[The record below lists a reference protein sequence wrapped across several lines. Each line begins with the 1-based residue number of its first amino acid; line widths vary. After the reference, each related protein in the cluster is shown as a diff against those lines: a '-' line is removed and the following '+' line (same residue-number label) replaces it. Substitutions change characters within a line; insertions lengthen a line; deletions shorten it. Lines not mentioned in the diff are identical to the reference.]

1 MMIPWYAS
9 IIWGKVLSLKQTW
22 RRITFEVGRI
32 IPGSQ
37 LDWYLWRNIV
47 PAFGL
52 GVAIFAALALSVGVL
67 FDLVRQVSE
76 SQIPLTAVLQV
87 LLLQIPYIL
96 TFALPMAVMLG
107 VLTTISRLGED
118 GELVAFKSIG
128 ISLYRLAAPIL
139 ALSLVVSVI
148 TFSLSE
154 TVIPEFR
161 EQSNQVI
168 QRYLRQEERVG
179 QSRDIYYPEYGPNDQ
194 VRRLYYAREFD
205 GVSMNGITVVDFSQP
220 ELVQVITA
228 AGAEWSYPKSTWT
241 IADGVIYL
249 VSSVGNIRDII
260 EFQQQQLVIPRK
272 LEEDVLSPSQVT
284 ELSTAQ
290 ARQALVLAKQ
300 ENNPSLVRA
309 LRVHLQQQ
317 YAQPFV
323 AVVFGLMGLGFGAMG
338 QRRGAAQGF
347 GLSVGLIFAQIL
359 LTYFAGAL
367 GFVGFLT
374 PIIAAWAPQGLG
386 LGLAIWLIQR
396 GNR

>member
-1 MMIPWYAS
+1 MRIPS
-9 IIWGKVLSLKQTW
+9 SGNTIWVKTLSP
-22 RRITFEVGRI
+22 RRIGRRLIWQLGRI

-37 LDWYLWRNIV
+37 LDWYLWRNIA

-52 GVAIFAALALSVGVL
+52 GVTIFAALALAVGVL
-67 FDLVRQVSE
+67 FDLVRQVAE
-76 SQIPLTAVLQV
+76 AQIPLTAVLQV

-96 TFALPMAVMLG
+96 TFALPMAVMLA

-128 ISLYRLAAPIL
+128 IGLYRLAVPIL
-139 ALSLVVSVI
+139 VFSLGISLV
-148 TFSLSE
+148 TFSLGE

-161 EQSNQVI
+161 AQSDQVL

-179 QSRDIYYPEYGPNDQ
+179 QIRDIYYPEYGPNDQ
-194 VRRLYYAREFD
+194 VRRLYYAKEFD
-205 GVSMNGITVVDFSQP
+205 GISMSGITVVDFSQP

-241 IADGVIYL
+241 ISDGVIYL
-249 VSSVGNIRDII
+249 VSNLGNIRDII

-272 LEEDVLSPSQVT
+272 LEEDVLTPAQVT

-290 ARQALVLAKQ
+290 ARQALTLAEQ
-300 ENNPSLVRA
+300 DQNPTLVRA
-309 LRVHLQQQ
+309 LTVHLQQQ

-323 AVVFGLMGLGFGAMG
+323 AIVFGLMGLGFGAMG
-338 QRRGAAQGF
+338 QKRGAAQGF

-367 GFVGFLT
+367 GFVGLLT
-374 PIIAAWAPQGLG
+374 PVMAAWFPQGLG
-386 LGLAIWLIQR
+386 LAVAVWLIQR
-396 GNR
+396 ANR

>member
-1 MMIPWYAS
+1 MSPRR
-9 IIWGKVLSLKQTW
+9 LW
-22 RRITFEVGRI
+22 RRLTYEFGRV

-37 LDWYLWRNIV
+37 LDWYIWRNLL

-52 GVAIFAALALSVGVL
+52 GVTIFAALALSVGVL
-67 FDLVRQVSE
+67 FDLVRQVADA
-76 SQIPLTAVLQV
+76 QIPLIAVLQV

-96 TFALPMAVMLG
+96 TFALPMAVMLA
-107 VLTTISRLGED
+107 VLTTVSRLGED

-128 ISLYRLAAPIL
+128 ISLYRLAAPVL
-139 ALSLVVSVI
+139 AFSLLVSLV
-148 TFSLSE
+148 TFTLGE

-161 EQSNQVI
+161 VQSAQVL

-194 VRRLYYAREFD
+194 VRRLYYAKEFD
-205 GVSMNGITVVDFSQP
+205 GVTMNGITVVDFSQP

-228 AGAEWSYPKSTWT
+228 AAAAWSYPQSTWS

-249 VSSVGNIRDII
+249 VSNLGNIRDII

-290 ARQALVLAKQ
+290 ARQALKSAKK
-300 ENNPSLVRA
+300 ENNPTLVRA
-309 LRVHLQQQ
+309 LKVHLQQQ

-338 QRRGAAQGF
+338 QKRGSGQGF

-359 LTYFAGAL
+359 LTYFCGAL
-367 GFVGFLT
+367 GFVGMLS
-374 PIIAAWAPQGLG
+374 PLVAAWLPQGLG
-386 LGLAIWLIQR
+386 LAVALGLIER

>member
-1 MMIPWYAS
+1 MIPWCVNT
-9 IIWGKVLSLKQTW
+9 IWEKILSPNRLW
-22 RRITFEVGRI
+22 RRIQVELGRL
-32 IPGSQ
+32 IPGTQ
-37 LDWYLWRNIV
+37 LDWYLWRNIM

-96 TFALPMAVMLG
+96 TFALPMAVMLA

-139 ALSLVVSVI
+139 ALSLAVSLI
-148 TFSLSE
+148 TFTLSE
-154 TVIPEFR
+154 TIIPEFR
-161 EQSNQVI
+161 EQSTEVL

-179 QSRDIYYPEYGPNDQ
+179 QTRDIYYPEYGPDEQ

-205 GVSMNGITVVDFSQP
+205 GVSMRGITVVDFSQP
-220 ELVQVITA
+220 ELVQVVTA
-228 AGAEWSYPKSTWT
+228 AAADWSYPKSTWK
-241 IADGVIYL
+241 IADGIIYL
-249 VSSVGNIRDII
+249 VSNLGNIRDII

-284 ELSTAQ
+284 DLSTTQ
-290 ARQALVLAKQ
+290 ARRALVLAEQ
-300 ENNPSLVRA
+300 ENNSILVRA

-338 QRRGAAQGF
+338 QKRGAGQGF

-367 GFVGFLT
+367 GFVGFLS
-374 PIIAAWAPQGLG
+374 PVVAAWLPQSLG
-386 LGLAIWLIQR
+386 LGVAILLIQR

>member
-1 MMIPWYAS
+1 MSPRQI
-9 IIWGKVLSLKQTW
+9 W
-22 RRITFEVGRI
+22 RRWLWPLGRI
-32 IPGSQ
+32 GPGSR

-52 GVAIFAALALSVGVL
+52 GITIFAALALSVGVL
-67 FDLVRQVSE
+67 FDLVRQVAE
-76 SQIPLTAVLQV
+76 AQIPLTAVLQV
-87 LLLQIPYIL
+87 LLFQIPYTL
-96 TFALPMAVMLG
+96 TFALPMAVMLA

-128 ISLYRLAAPIL
+128 LSLYRLAAPIL
-139 ALSLVVSVI
+139 AFSLVISLI
-148 TFSLSE
+148 TFTLGE

-161 EQSNQVI
+161 ARSDQVL

-194 VRRLYYAREFD
+194 VRRLYYAKEFD
-205 GVSMNGITVVDFSQP
+205 GVSMRGITVVDFSQP

-228 AGAEWSYPKSTWT
+228 AEAAWSYPRSTWT

-249 VSSVGNIRDII
+249 VSSLGNIRDII

-290 ARQALVLAKQ
+290 ARQALTLAQKD
-300 ENNPSLVRA
+300 NNPILVRA
-309 LRVHLQQQ
+309 LNVHLQQQ

-323 AVVFGLMGLGFGAMG
+323 AIVFGLMGLGFGAMG
-338 QRRGAAQGF
+338 QKRGAAQGF
-347 GLSVGLIFAQIL
+347 GLSVGLIFGQIL
-359 LTYFAGAL
+359 LTYFSGAL
-367 GFVGFLT
+367 GFVGILT
-374 PIIAAWAPQGLG
+374 PIMAAWLPQGLG
-386 LGLAIWLIQR
+386 LAVAIWLIQR
-396 GNR
+396 ANR